1 MADEKESEALLDR
14 LRALAEER
22 DNRDYRDK
30 DTNLDNLRF
39 VTSKLHSRI
48 LSQGKFNYRLP
59 ALVLAHPRK
68 IPAKGYD
75 FPSAEKFSLIS
86 LCLFFSI

>member
-48 LSQGKFNYRLP
+48 LSQGKFSYRP
-59 ALVLAHPRK
+59 W
-68 IPAKGYD
+68 
-75 FPSAEKFSLIS
+75 F
-86 LCLFFSI
+86 